1 MSERH
6 QDEKEIDFELPELE
20 DGPTIKPRIHVA
32 PGDSA
37 CTSCEG

>member
-1 MSERH
+1 MINANEVNF
-6 QDEKEIDFELPELE
+6 DLPEVE
-20 DGPTIKPRIHVA
+20 GASATPRIHVA